1 MNDEME
7 IGTIMAA
14 GLVIIMCLAII
25 SMGFCS
31 LIDSIKYD
39 SECDSI
45 GPGYVFVP
53 RMFFIGEPSC
63 RFDQGEFDRDTKTVY
78 LKEVD

>member
-1 MNDEME
+1 MNDKME
-7 IGTIMAA
+7 IGITIAF
-14 GLVIIMCLAII
+14 GLVIMMFLSII
-25 SMGFCS
+25 AMGFCS
-31 LIDSIKYD
+31 LIDSIKYN

-53 RMFFIGEPSC
+53 RLFFIGEPTC
-63 RFDQGEFDRDTKTVY
+63 RFDQGEFDRDTRTVY